1 MTNNSNFFDINNY
14 TETKNPILSAIFREL
29 QNSTDL
35 GKVSGDVS
43 KIKEQNANIDN
54 KFYETLNKEQKELY
68 TDLYLC
74 ECDEHTQAETECF
87 NIGFKL
93 GIRLMMEVFG

>member
-1 MTNNSNFFDINNY
+1 MSNNNNFFDINNF

-43 KIKEQNANIDN
+43 RIKEQNANINN
-54 KFYETLNKEQKELY
+54 KFYETLNKGQSELY
-68 TDLYLC
+68 TELFLC
-74 ECDEHTQAETECF
+74 ECNEYAQANTECF

-93 GIRLMMEVFG
+93 GVKLMIEIFG